1 MLLAVPATMRIADS
15 TVKQFKSGILSS
27 AIAFTW
33 SQVISATLLRLGC
46 AEPLLSLAA
55 SLSWTATGGGLDYE
69 VEALVSVVGDY
80 YREHLAGFVLGAGI
94 ELLAKLHDV
103 DALGTQCR
111 AYWGRRVCSA
121 AFDL

>member
-55 SLSWTATGGGLDYE
+55 YLSWTATGGVLTMKSK
-69 VEALVSVVGDY
+69 LLSV
-80 YREHLAGFVLGAGI
+80 
-94 ELLAKLHDV
+94 
-103 DALGTQCR
+103 
-111 AYWGRRVCSA
+111 
-121 AFDL
+121 